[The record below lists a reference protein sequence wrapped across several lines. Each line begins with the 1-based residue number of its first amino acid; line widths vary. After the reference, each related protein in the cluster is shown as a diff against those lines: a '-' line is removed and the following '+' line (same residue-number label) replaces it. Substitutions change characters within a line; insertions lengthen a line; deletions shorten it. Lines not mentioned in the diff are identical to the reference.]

1 MSEAARTLAP
11 RLQKLA
17 NDEQRSPGRVTVRT
31 YTHWTPAKVRAAEQ
45 QADSGNLFYAASI
58 CEWLLGDEAVCS
70 GIESRTHA
78 LLGLTPTFEPIGDR
92 RRSNVVTKA
101 LDEGMDF
108 WRAYPESELE
118 QLVAWRLLLG
128 VAPGRHNWTAP
139 LPGHGNRVLPNIEFW
154 HPQNLRYDFTT
165 AGWFGKD
172 AQNKEFPIVPG
183 DGTWVLHS
191 LTKFRPW
198 SRGLWRSLARWVIFK
213 WLAAQDYSR
222 HSEKGAITVASNTTE
237 NPIGDLS
244 AQRQQLASD
253 LSNSGEDAV
262 IVLQAGWKLDILEI
276 SANTKQ
282 IYEAQIELA
291 NRAIAIR
298 IRGGNLTTNVD
309 QAGSKAATESQAR
322 SNEAPKLRFDGEGL
336 STTLHDQSLV
346 WWAEFN
352 FGDPRLAPYPKYP
365 TEPEEDKQ
373 AKAEMTKT
381 AAEGAEVLDR
391 IGFIIDEKEFAED
404 FGFTWIKGRKTD
416 EQRSA
421 EKKAAQPV
429 VDPVDDEGDPPDN
442 EDEDAAKGEKL
453 PKKAPKGLAFALA
466 SGASVTKNRGFIE
479 GQLYVDTL
487 TENTTADGIKALDE
501 TRKAIL
507 EELDAATD
515 FGDLRARLT
524 ARYAELSAEEISDL
538 VWRAMTM
545 ARLAGHRAVNQ
556 DA

>member
-1 MSEAARTLAP
+1 MAENLRTLSP
-11 RLQKLA
+11 KLQKVA

-31 YTHWTPAKVRAAEQ
+31 FTNWTPAKVRAAEQ

-58 CEWLLGDEAVCS
+58 CEWLLGDEAVAS
-70 GIESRTHA
+70 GLESRSQA
-78 LLGLTPTFEPIGDR
+78 LLGLTPTFEPLGDK
-92 RRSNVVTKA
+92 RRSTAVTRA
-101 LDEGMDF
+101 LDDGKDY
-108 WRAYPESELE
+108 WRGYHESELE

-128 VAPGRHNWTAP
+128 VAPGRHAWTAP
-139 LPGHGNRVLPNIEFW
+139 LPEHGGRVLPNLEFW
-154 HPQNLRYDFTT
+154 HPQNLSYDFNV

-172 AQNKEFPIVPG
+172 AQGLKFPIVPG
-183 DGTWVLHS
+183 DGIWVLHA

-222 HSEKGAITVASNTTE
+222 HSEKGAMLVAFNDQE
-237 NPIGDLS
+237 QPIGDL
-244 AQRQQLASD
+244 AEQRKHLAED
-253 LSNSGEDAV
+253 LKNSGEDAV
-262 IVLQAGWKLDILEI
+262 IVLRAGWKLDILEI
-276 SANTKQ
+276 AANTKQ

-309 QAGSKAATESQAR
+309 QAGSKAATETQAK
-322 SNEAPKLRFDGEGL
+322 SNEAPKLKFDGEGL
-336 STTLHDQSLV
+336 STTIRDQSLI

-365 TEPEEDKQ
+365 TDPPEDKKS
-373 AKAEMTKT
+373 KAEVVKI
-381 AAEGAEVLDR
+381 ASEGAETLDK
-391 IGFIIDEKEFAED
+391 IGFIIDEKEFSED

-416 EQRSA
+416 EQRAA
-421 EKKAAQPV
+421 EKKAAQPAIPE
-429 VDPVDDEGDPPDN
+429 DGEPTEEDDGEPGS
-442 EDEDAAKGEKL
+442 AKDTG
-453 PKKAPKGLAFALA
+453 KKAPKGIAFALA
-466 SGASVTKNRGFIE
+466 SGAAVSKNRGFVE
-479 GQLYVDTL
+479 GQLYIDAL
-487 TENTTADGIKALDE
+487 TDNSTADGIEALDE

-515 FGDLRARLT
+515 FGDLRDRLT
-524 ARYAELSAEEISDL
+524 ARYAEMSAEEISDL
-538 VWRAMTM
+538 VWKAMTM